1 MKNYRYKILF
11 LLLTVIISINSVAQ
25 DVNYFVHTVSKGQ
38 TLYSISRMYNTTVK
52 EIIEANPEC
61 VNKLSIGQKIK
72 IHQNVKSVSAEQADD
87 KKPGNAQRYHT
98 IQPGETLYR
107 LSQKYGVTPQDIC
120 AANPGLGISNFRSGE
135 VIMIPSAS
143 TESTPAKE
151 TVKETKEEDPDTI
164 PIRTFETYVDDV
176 IQQGLNGTCSTCK
189 DTQDVSGYQ
198 TGTDADEGVEA
209 QNCQCDYDQQR
220 NYHEYRN
227 TSRYLF
233 QQN

>member
-52 EIIEANPEC
+52 EIIETNPEC

-72 IHQNVKSVSAEQADD
+72 IYQNVKSVSAEQADD

-151 TVKETKEEDPDTI
+151 TAKETKEEAPDTI
-164 PIRTFETYVDDV
+164 PIRTTHTVQRGETVFKV
-176 IQQGLNGTCSTCK
+176 
-189 DTQDVSGYQ
+189 TQLYNI
-198 TGTDADEGVEA
+198 TADELLAVNP
-209 QNCQCDYDQQR
+209 QIKKNK
-220 NYHEYRN
+220 
-227 TSRYLF
+227 
-233 QQN
+233 